1 MKHCAKK
8 LLGFAFALAL
18 CLAVGGTALAQTP
31 EFADVPPALP
41 ELEMLAYEPNVT
53 AVGDTTIDKFAT
65 DGYTVTIPTTVTVN
79 SGDNKG
85 TLPVTAQLKQYRTL
99 YIGIKSTNNWKLQY
113 DGAAGAGTTT
123 PEVTYQLPQEPDMGI
138 IDTECYWVYDPDT
151 KPGEKV
157 LSFSTTT
164 MKPSD
169 SPEEDMKRVKGS
181 SYTLPITVPQ
191 PAQATMSGTYSDTL
205 TFTFDVQK
213 LCVTYT
219 INIYKQK
226 LVLNKDGWHNDGDKN
241 YRAVNAVNVYDE
253 TTRVVEAGAEPDYT
267 VTLEYKGGDG
277 TTHTWTRPRPM
288 DDGGED
294 ARCWEDLASVQM
306 TPSIDHKAG
315 KTNVTINRNLKYKWY
330 WLDVNGATDYGGE
343 YANGNQGGRI
353 SDHVNMQVSV
363 DEQDWTDW
371 FWQGD
376 GDDYWGKFPYGIHFK
391 LGFHHVKNG
400 YVYDEDTPGGNVKIC
415 ANGNL
420 TYTQTKE
427 ESSDNLTTYRVYTD
441 QMTGEPT
448 GTDSYGNVRYCYI
461 PCYKKGITYMVND
474 GIGGKEDVNEDNP
487 PRTNVLYEETGTL
500 KKPED
505 LGITA
510 PADKSFAGWSTS
522 ADYPTTGKLY
532 KPDANVSTIQ
542 WEKYTAA
549 EMAARPQGDEQKRVL
564 YAIWG
569 YDITVQFEDKTGYTA
584 DGTKTPVFGSPM
596 IGYSFTLTGQAVEKG
611 KGWTLDLTDPD
622 VITAID
628 KATTE
633 AKDTAG
639 DSDTKTGKELERK
652 IWKIDSYTE
661 DGHTFDYTEDCTISA
676 AELESGTRTLMIQ
689 RRRYL
694 LSVISVDINTFAVK
708 AIATNAGIPKFG
720 TFNVTINDG
729 STNAGVI
736 GRSHCQVGLNYGAK
750 YTVDTMQGL
759 EPYYAIE
766 NVVLKSL
773 APGDELEEGWF
784 GKLVVR
790 GESYSSYM
798 TGKQTGIHYY
808 KSTGDLGGDGYIG
821 DPVRVVFSDAGAP
834 GSTTPMPGPSLAP
847 GLSSPTPS
855 AGVALRYHANFVPED
870 ALAETVKTVYCS
882 AADVTVHPC
891 MFKRAGYAFVGW
903 NTEEDGTGTWYWVNG
918 VPLTNWRAGETVDL
932 YAQWRKTAAQ
942 KPVWDDPDPVD
953 PADPDAPPEWI
964 DDSFDADFGA
974 DPDPLPED
982 PDAQQDDA
990 DDAFGVDPDPQPEK
1004 LGDAFGADPDPLP
1017 DELDD
1022 AFGVDPGGDADA
1034 LLMC

>member
-1 MKHCAKK
+1 MMKHCAKK
-8 LLGFAFALAL
+8 LLGLAFALAL

-31 EFADVPPALP
+31 EFSDVPDALP
-41 ELEMLAYEPNVT
+41 EQEMLAYEPNVT

-99 YIGIKSTNNWKLQY
+99 NIGIASKNDWKLQY
-113 DGAAGAGTTT
+113 DGAAEGTTT
-123 PEVTYQLPQEPDMGI
+123 PEVTYQLPQEPNMEI
-138 IDTECYWVYDPDT
+138 IDTECFWFYHPDDKT
-151 KPGEKV
+151 GENL
-157 LSFSTTT
+157 LSFTTTT
-164 MKPSD
+164 MTPSAL
-169 SPEEDMKRVKGS
+169 PEEDMKRVKGS

-205 TFTFDVQK
+205 IFTFAVEK

-219 INIYKQK
+219 INIYEQK

-241 YRAVNAVNVYDE
+241 YRAVNAVNVYNE
-253 TTRVVEAGAEPDYT
+253 TTGVVEAGAEPDYT
-267 VTLEYKGGDG
+267 VTLEYKSTEG
-277 TTHTWTRPRPM
+277 TTQRWTRPRPT

-294 ARCWEDLASVQM
+294 ERRWEDLAPVEI
-306 TPSIDHKAG
+306 TPSTDYDAG
-315 KTNVTINRNLKYKWY
+315 NKNVTINRNLKYKWY

-415 ANGNL
+415 ANGDL

-427 ESSDNLTTYRVYTD
+427 ESNDKLTTYRVYTD
-441 QMTGEPT
+441 EMTGAPT

-487 PRTNVLYEETGTL
+487 PRTNVLYDATGTL
-500 KKPED
+500 KTLAE
-505 LGITA
+505 LNITA
-510 PADKSFAGWSTS
+510 PDGKSFAGGSTS

-532 KPDANVSTIQ
+532 QPDDDVSTIQ

-569 YDITVQFEDKTGYTA
+569 YDITVQFEDNTGYTA

-639 DSDTKTGKELERK
+639 DSDTKTGRDLERK

-661 DGHTFDYTEDCTISA
+661 DGHHFDYTEECTISA
-676 AELESGTRTLMIQ
+676 AELERGTRTLMIQ

-694 LSVISVDINTFAVK
+694 LSVISADADTGEIYG
-708 AIATNAGIPKFG
+708 IATDPLTPQYG
-720 TFNVTINDG
+720 TFTVTVN
-729 STNAGVI
+729 NGVKPATEK
-736 GRSHCQVGLNYGAK
+736 SNTSFYQCGLNYGAEYEIKNVNAKKGYTNQFYTIFKLSLKVEKVDLIDDYTPETAIAK
-750 YTVDTMQGL
+750 YMG
-759 EPYYAIE
+759 EPYSGFMTAK
-766 NVVLKSL
+766 KSN
-773 APGDELEEGWF
+773 
-784 GKLVVR
+784 
-790 GESYSSYM
+790 
-798 TGKQTGIHYY
+798 IHYY
-808 KSTGDLGGDGYIG
+808 TDGGNSSTDIYTG
-821 DPVRVVFSDAGAP
+821 DPVRVAFSKD
-834 GSTTPMPGPSLAP
+834 STTGFDTPMPGPSLAP

-932 YAQWRKTAAQ
+932 YAQWRKTAVQ

-982 PDAQQDDA
+982 PDAAADA
-990 DDAFGVDPDPQPEK
+990 TPDAQPEK
-1004 LGDAFGADPDPLP
+1004 LDDAFSVDSDPLP
-1017 DELDD
+1017 DELDA
-1022 AFGVDPGGDADA
+1022 AFGIDPGGDADA
-1034 LLMC
+1034 LLTC